1 MRIAKNPM
9 PKVEYKGKFYSLRS
23 RKINLPDFSK
33 MSEIE
38 AGMWLVWNTKGRGYS
53 LAGAQH
59 VNSGGAIKVN

>member
-9 PKVEYKGKFYSLRS
+9 PRVEYRGEFYSLRS

-33 MSEIE
+33 MTELEVAIWI
-38 AGMWLVWNTKGRGYS
+38 AQNTKPRGYS

-59 VNSGGAIKVN
+59 VNFGGAIKVN